1 MGKKRKRNAVTDND
15 LLETARLFPAFRAR
29 GRQLSLIPESE
40 QNRPPE
46 MPKPEPDNRDLKEV
60 FSALRTRPSQE
71 EIAAANKAAQDFQ
84 LEHAR
89 QQLVG

>member
-1 MGKKRKRNAVTDND
+1 MGKKKKRDPQTD
-15 LLETARLFPAFRAR
+15 LLELARLYPAFRTR
-29 GRQLSLIPESE
+29 GRQLSLIPEHQRS
-40 QNRPPE
+40 RPRE
-46 MPKPEPDNRDLKEV
+46 LAKVEEPKQDLKET
-60 FSALRTRPSQE
+60 FPALRTRPSQE

>member
-1 MGKKRKRNAVTDND
+1 MGKKKRNEVTDAD
-15 LLETARLFPAFRAR
+15 LLEAARLFPAFRAR
-29 GRQLSLIPESE
+29 GRQLSLVPEHE

-46 MPKPEPDNRDLKEV
+46 MPKPEPDNRELKEV

-71 EIAAANKAAQDFQ
+71 EIAAANKAAQEAQ

-89 QQLVG
+89 RQMAG

>member
-1 MGKKRKRNAVTDND
+1 MGKKKRDPQTD
-15 LLETARLFPAFRAR
+15 LLELARLYPAFRAR
-29 GRQLSLIPESE
+29 GRQLSLVPEHE

-46 MPKPEPDNRDLKEV
+46 LPKVEEPEQDLKET
-60 FSALRTRPSQE
+60 FPALRTRPSQE

-89 QQLVG
+89 QQLIG